1 MSSMRLGLL
10 GPAEGDLSTLRN
22 TARFLLEE
30 RQVDRAI
37 YLGRDRA
44 LDDVVAAWA
53 TDLVGE
59 DPTDDALWVRAA
71 DRCTDASPEE
81 IRSFLRAELDRRELA
96 RLEVLPGVGSR
107 SVELLNGK
115 VVVLIYDK
123 AHLDEEDIVAASLLV
138 FGKSTEMMMKQ
149 VGPRW
154 FLSPGNHG
162 AMILE
167 DRDDGIHLTVLDADL
182 RELSAQPLELGRGT
196 RMRVQGAG

>member
-1 MSSMRLGLL
+1 MRLGLL
-10 GPAEGDLSTLRN
+10 GPAEGDLVTLRN
-22 TARFLLEE
+22 NARFLLEE
-30 RQVDRAI
+30 RKVDRAI
-37 YLGRDRA
+37 YLGKDRA
-44 LDDVVAAWA
+44 LDDVVMAWA
-53 TDLVGE
+53 SDLVGE
-59 DPTDDALWVRAA
+59 DPTDDAIWLRAA
-71 DRCTDASPEE
+71 DRCTSASPEE

-138 FGKSTEMMMKQ
+138 FGKSPQLMMKQ

-154 FLSPGNHG
+154 FLSPGNQG
-162 AMILE
+162 SIVLE
-167 DRDDGIHLTVLDADL
+167 DRDDGIHLTAFGPNLN
-182 RELSAQPLELGRGT
+182 ELKEQNLELGKGT

>member
-1 MSSMRLGLL
+1 MRLGLL
-10 GPAEGDLSTLRN
+10 GPAEGDLVTLRN

-30 RQVDRAI
+30 RKVDRAV

-44 LDDVVAAWA
+44 LDDVVTAWA
-53 TDLVGE
+53 SDLVGE
-59 DPTDDALWVRAA
+59 HPTDDALWFLAA
-71 DRCTDASPEE
+71 ERCTDASPEE

-138 FGKSTEMMMKQ
+138 FGKSSEVMLKQ

-154 FLSPGNHG
+154 FLSPGNQG

-167 DRDDGIHLTVLDADL
+167 DRDDGIHLSVYSPDL
-182 RELSAQPLELGRGT
+182 QELKSQSLELGRGT
-196 RMRVQGAG
+196 RMRVQGAS